1 MTEAAAPPRGRGLPI
16 AVQIGLLLIVSL
28 IAAQAVTVLL
38 ILISPPPP
46 LRLYQV
52 GEIAR
57 GLQGG
62 ALETRSGGRLIRT
75 VEPSAPRNADP
86 RGRFDQLF
94 AGRLAADL
102 QTTPDKVRFAW
113 LARPGRDR
121 FVERY
126 FPLRLEHGVRF
137 GLLRGPPPTPP
148 GPGGPPPG
156 GGFGG
161 PRFQSEV
168 FGGFV
173 AAQQR
178 PDGRWTVVRSH
189 EPLLTAWRQRMV
201 LWLLGCLV
209 VVTPAAWLF
218 ARRITAPIH
227 RFADAAQALGRDPR
241 APSIPLTGS
250 AEIGAAAAAFNE
262 MQARIRRY
270 VADRTAMVGA
280 ISHDLRT
287 PLARIRYKLEK
298 APPELKGAVLADVE
312 RMEQMIG
319 SVLAFIREES
329 EPRRRER
336 LDLLSVVEC
345 VADDA
350 SLTGADVEIAGGWPV
365 QVEGDA
371 LALQRMLTNLVDNA
385 VKYGGRA
392 RLTLEESGGEAL
404 VRVRDEG
411 PGLPTEELERVF
423 TPFYRPGPARTLDDG
438 GVGLGLAV
446 ARSIARAHGGD
457 IELASPPEGGLLVT
471 VRLPLAA

>member
-1 MTEAAAPPRGRGLPI
+1 MTPGPAPLRGRGLPI
-16 AVQIGLLLIVSL
+16 AVQIGLLLMVSL
-28 IAAQAVTVLL
+28 IAAQAVSVLL

-46 LRLYQV
+46 LRLYQLA
-52 GEIAR
+52 EIAR
-57 GLQGG
+57 SLDGG
-62 ALETRSGGRLIRT
+62 ALDTRSGGRLVRA
-75 VEPSAPRNADP
+75 VAADPPDAAEP
-86 RGRFDQLF
+86 RGRFDLAF
-94 AGRLAADL
+94 AGRLAAAL
-102 QTTPDKVRFAW
+102 NTPADRVRFHW
-113 LARPGRDR
+113 IARPGRLFVLERNFPFHIDR
-121 FVERY
+121 RQ
-126 FPLRLEHGVRF
+126 RF
-137 GLLRGPPPTPP
+137 GVFLGPPPPGAGPATGP
-148 GPGGPPPG
+148 GPRG
-156 GGFGG
+156 
-161 PRFQSEV
+161 RFQSDV
-168 FGGFV
+168 FGGF
-173 AAQQR
+173 AAAVQR
-178 PDGRWTVVRSH
+178 PDGRWTVVRSQ

-209 VVTPAAWLF
+209 VVAPAAWLF

-241 APSIPLTGS
+241 APPISLSGS

-298 APPELKGAVLADVE
+298 APDELKGPVLADVE

-350 SLTGADVEIAGGWPV
+350 SLTGADVEITGGWPV

-392 RLTLEESGGEAL
+392 RLTLEESDGEAL
-404 VRVRDEG
+404 VRVRDGG
-411 PGLPTEELERVF
+411 PGLAAEELERVF
-423 TPFYRPGPARTLDDG
+423 TPFYRPTAARTLDDD

-457 IELASPPEGGLLVT
+457 IELSSPPDGGLVAT